1 MYPVSTN
8 SLRRNQGTYSDKKS
22 HYQKL
27 RIVTAIVLHLY
38 LVELSLKTFVVTR
51 LYLDTTMGN
60 RLVTFVVM
68 KFIRLFSAQDQRR
81 LGAIVVP
88 NNDEVLAEAKRKS
101 LIDENGEVA
110 KDEVMNMLYDELRTW

>member
-8 SLRRNQGTYSDKKS
+8 SLRRNQGTYSDKKKS
-22 HYQKL
+22 LSEIAHCYCYCIAL
-27 RIVTAIVLHLY
+27 VLNKII
-38 LVELSLKTFVVTR
+38 SQTFVVTR
-51 LYLDTTMGN
+51 FYLDTMGN